1 MAFVE
6 NGGARIYW
14 DVEGDGA
21 PVLLIMGLGCTAH
34 LWFRIRP
41 VLAQQYRT
49 IAFDNRGVGRSD
61 MPPGPYSLDTMSSD
75 AAAVLDAAGVQSA
88 NVFGVSMGGMI
99 AQEFALNYPTRVRSL
114 ILGCTT
120 FGGSNA
126 VVAEKD
132 ARDLI
137 MGRSNLAGEEACQ
150 ASVPFIYDP
159 STPRE
164 RVEEDMVVRRR
175 AGFAQPRGYMAQLQG
190 IVAWQCC
197 DRLSQIHVPTLII
210 HGESDRLIPPQNSD
224 LIAAR
229 ITGSQLLKIPH
240 ASHMFFTDQPEIAQR
255 AISDF
260 LAAHN
265 APERRNEYQTAS

>member
-6 NGGARIYW
+6 NRGARIYW
-14 DVEGDGA
+14 DMEGDGA
-21 PVLLIMGLGCTAH
+21 PVLLIMGLGCTSD
-34 LWFRIRP
+34 LWFRTRP
-41 VLAQQYRT
+41 VLAKQYQT
-49 IAFDNRGVGRSD
+49 IVFDNRGVGQSD
-61 MPPGPYSLDTMSSD
+61 MPPGPYALETMSSD
-75 AAAVLDAAGVQSA
+75 AAAVLDAAGVQSV

-126 VVAEKD
+126 VVAEKE

-150 ASVPFIYDP
+150 ASIPFIYDP
-159 STPRE
+159 DTPRA
-164 RVEEDMVVRRR
+164 RVGEDMVVRRR
-175 AGFAQPRGYMAQLQG
+175 AGFAQPRGYMGQLQG
-190 IVAWQCC
+190 ILGWECC

-210 HGESDRLIPPQNSD
+210 HGESDRLIPPQNSE

-229 ITGSQLLKIPH
+229 IAGSKLVKIPH
-240 ASHMFFTDQPEIAQR
+240 ASHMFLTDQPEPAQR
-255 AISDF
+255 AILDF
-260 LAAHN
+260 LATHN
-265 APERRNEYQTAS
+265 APELRNEYQTAF